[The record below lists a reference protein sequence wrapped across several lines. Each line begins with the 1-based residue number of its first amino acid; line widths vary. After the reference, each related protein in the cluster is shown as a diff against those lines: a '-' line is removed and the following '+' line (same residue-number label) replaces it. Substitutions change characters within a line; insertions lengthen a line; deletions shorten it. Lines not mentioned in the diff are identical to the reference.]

1 MTTIQRK
8 EYGNALS
15 KMGFNYHN
23 IIRYRSY
30 EPNGIDKIYPKS
42 LDRYMNNLLKR
53 KDVSM
58 VWACIEDDIDL
69 LTGKKWGTNHVH
81 FAYAG
86 NKSLSLWQLSK
97 SMGINRE
104 FLRNT
109 QPVVGGMGYFTKH
122 MGKDLLYHNLYV

>member
-53 KDVSM
+53 PDISM
-58 VWACIEDDIDL
+58 VWACVEPDYDKY
-69 LTGKKWGTNHVH
+69 TGQTYSSNHVH
-81 FAYAG
+81 FAYVG
-86 NKSLSLWQLSK
+86 NKSLSNDQLSNY
-97 SMGINRE
+97 MRVNRYY
-104 FLRNT
+104 LLNT
-109 QPVVGGMGYFTKH
+109 EPVVNGMGYFTKH
-122 MGKDLLYHNLYV
+122 LGKDLSYHNIYV